1 MKLLKHYDGDKGYT
15 NIAGGPDAN
24 MEQLKLDFLKLSS
37 GEEWSGS
44 SGDYEIALVI
54 LGGRATII
62 SGDFSCQNIGKRKH
76 VFDGKPYVVYL
87 PIDSEYTVHC
97 LENCEIAITG
107 ARCTEK
113 MKPFLV
119 KPDEIPMGEAGVL
132 NWKRDIYN
140 LIDERY
146 QTSKLCIGEAFNH
159 PGNWSSY
166 PPHKHDRSE
175 LPIEGVMQEIYFFRY
190 NLPQGFGFQ
199 AVYTDDGSIN
209 ETYRVKSDDAVEVP
223 RGYHPYVVAPGYYGY
238 MLWLMAGE
246 KRGFYR
252 RTAPEHAWIDAL
264 EIVEK
269 RAHS

>member
-1 MKLLKHYDGDKGYT
+1 MNLCKRYTGEKGYQAV
-15 NIAGGPDAN
+15 AGGPEN
-24 MEQLKLDFLKLSS
+24 GLEQLKLDALKPTT
-37 GEEWSGS
+37 GETWSGT
-44 SGDYEIALVI
+44 SGAFEIALVI
-54 LGGRATII
+54 LGGRIDLV
-62 SGDFSCQNIGKRKH
+62 SGDFSCRNIGKRKH
-76 VFDGKPYVVYL
+76 VFDGKPYVIYL
-87 PIDSEYTVHC
+87 PLESAYTVTC
-97 LENCEIAITG
+97 LENCEIAICG

-113 MKPFLV
+113 LQPFLV
-119 KPDEIPMGEAGVL
+119 TPDDIPLGVAGVL
-132 NWKRDIYN
+132 NWKRDLYN

-146 QTSKLCIGEAFNH
+146 ATSKLCIGEAFNH

-175 LPIEGVMQEIYFFRY
+175 LPVEGVMQEIYFFRY

-199 AVYTDDGSIN
+199 AVYTDDGQIN
-209 ETYRVKSDDAVEVP
+209 ETYRVQSNDAVEVP
-223 RGYHPYVVAPGYYGY
+223 RGYHPYVCAPGYYGY

-269 RAHS
+269 KAHS